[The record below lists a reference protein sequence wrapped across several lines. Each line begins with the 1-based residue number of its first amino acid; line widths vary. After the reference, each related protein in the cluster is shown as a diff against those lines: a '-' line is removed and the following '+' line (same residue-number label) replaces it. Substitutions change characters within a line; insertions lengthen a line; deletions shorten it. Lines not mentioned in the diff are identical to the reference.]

1 MYKDRIQNRKKAFLG
16 TALAIGGLVTGVASS
31 IFGGIN
37 ARKQQEL
44 AQEQAR
50 LQAEAQAKQNKAIEQ
65 AADTKAGMQT
75 ASSLTNYYANEN
87 ELTSEFRNRF
97 MRCGGKRKKAKLGA
111 SDITAIGNIA
121 SGLINTGFT
130 AANTA
135 SLTTTPVSPG
145 QAVLQAHAYEFK
157 PKEAATNNEAVYANR
172 DTKPSILGYKQAK
185 CGGRKRA
192 K

>member
-1 MYKDRIQNRKKAFLG
+1 MYKDRIRNKNKAFLG
-16 TALAIGGLVTGVASS
+16 TALAIGSLVASVGSS
-31 IFGGIN
+31 IANGIKAN
-37 ARKQQEL
+37 KQQNL

-50 LQAEAQAKQNKAIEQ
+50 LQAEAQEKQNKAIER
-65 AADTKAGMQT
+65 AANTKAGMQT
-75 ASSLTNYYANEN
+75 AANLTNYYSNEA
-87 ELTSEFRNRF
+87 ELTNEFRNRF
-97 MRCGGKRKKAKLGA
+97 MRCGGKRKKAKLGVG
-111 SDITAIGNIA
+111 DISAIGNIA

-135 SLTTTPVSPG
+135 SLTTMPVSPG
-145 QAVLQAHAYEFK
+145 QAVLQAQAYEFK

-172 DTKPSILGYKQAK
+172 DTKPSVLGYKQAK

>member
-16 TALAIGGLVTGVASS
+16 TALAIGSLVASVGSS
-31 IFGGIN
+31 IANGIKAN
-37 ARKQQEL
+37 KQQNL

-50 LQAEAQAKQNKAIEQ
+50 LQAEAQEKQNKAIER

-75 ASSLTNYYANEN
+75 AANLTNYYSNEAELAN
-87 ELTSEFRNRF
+87 EFRNRF
-97 MRCGGKRKKAKLGA
+97 MRCGGKRKKAKLGIG
-111 SDITAIGNIA
+111 DISTIGNIA

-145 QAVLQAHAYEFK
+145 QAVLQAQAYEFK

-172 DTKPSILGYKQAK
+172 DTKPSVLGYKQAK